1 MSVPSLSL
9 HPPFSLCPRT
19 SWDELL
25 QQVDARDQKLQG
37 AGEIHR
43 FNRDV
48 EDALS
53 RIQEKYAAIPEDL
66 GRDTKAVQ
74 GYLKKHEGFENELV
88 ALEAQV
94 SGASGAARWWWD
106 VSVLVLCSAR
116 QCFVNYLYCAYS
128 VTVYG
133 VSFNKSAIFR
143 TLLPK

>member
-1 MSVPSLSL
+1 
-9 HPPFSLCPRT
+9 
-19 SWDELL
+19 
-25 QQVDARDQKLQG
+25 VDARDQKLQG

-94 SGASGAARWWWD
+94 SGAGGATRWWWD

-116 QCFVNYLYCAYS
+116 QCFVNYLYCGYS

-133 VSFNKSAIFR
+133 VSFNKSAFFR
-143 TLLPK
+143 TLRPK